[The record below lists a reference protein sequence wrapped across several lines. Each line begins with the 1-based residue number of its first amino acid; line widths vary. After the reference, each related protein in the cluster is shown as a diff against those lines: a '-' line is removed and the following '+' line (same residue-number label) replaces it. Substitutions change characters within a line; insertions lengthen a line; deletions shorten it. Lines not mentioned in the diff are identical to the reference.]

1 MNIDQL
7 RKNVAAV
14 RDRIRR
20 ACDRAR
26 RDPGAITVVVVT
38 KTVGPQVINALADLG
53 VTDIGENRVQDALR
67 KHPLVRHPFR
77 WHMIGHLQTNKVK
90 KALEI
95 FPIIHSL
102 DRPSLARELGKHRAV
117 DAYVEL
123 NVSGEPSKTGLP
135 PDQLGEFLPAI
146 PKNVRILGLMTMA
159 PQSEN
164 PESSRPHFRKLRELA
179 ERYGLSELS
188 MGMSQDFEVAI
199 EEGATCLRIGTA
211 FFRGV

>member
-1 MNIDQL
+1 MNADQL

-20 ACDRAR
+20 ACDRAK
-26 RDPGAITVVVVT
+26 RDPTSITVVVVT
-38 KTVGPQVINALADLG
+38 KTVGPEIINALADLG
-53 VTDIGENRVQDALR
+53 VTDIGENRVQDALQ
-67 KHPLVRHPFR
+67 KHPQVKHPFR

-102 DRPSLARELGKHRAV
+102 DRPSLAQELGKHKAV
-117 DAYVEL
+117 DAFVEL
-123 NVSGEPSKTGLP
+123 NVSGEVSKTGLP
-135 PDQLGEFLPAI
+135 ADQIGAFLPAI
-146 PKNVRILGLMTMA
+146 PKNVRVLGLMTMA
-159 PQSEN
+159 PLSED

-179 ERYGLSELS
+179 QRHGLSGLS

-199 EEGATCLRIGTA
+199 EEGATCVRIGTA
-211 FFRGV
+211 FFQGV